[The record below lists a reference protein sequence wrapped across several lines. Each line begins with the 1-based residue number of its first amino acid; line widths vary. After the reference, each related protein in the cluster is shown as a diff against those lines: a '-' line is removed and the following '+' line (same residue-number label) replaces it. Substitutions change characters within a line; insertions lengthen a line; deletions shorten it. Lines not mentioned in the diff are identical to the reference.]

1 MEASDSAPGHAAV
14 GEPADPVSA
23 LPRGEAVEEPSRIDL
38 DEAAEDLSWT
48 SLVPQLPEHL
58 CGGFGDRGLCLE
70 LLVADADGDVLQG
83 S

>member
-1 MEASDSAPGHAAV
+1 MSAPTWDQYMAPSLQV
-14 GEPADPVSA
+14 LLNGEIKSS
-23 LPRGEAVEEPSRIDL
+23 RGIVEG
-38 DEAAEDLSWT
+38 AAELLGITDLSWT